1 LAVSLCFGFLLL
13 GSGRGIGGR
22 CIGDRGRDGGIGGGL
37 LVLVVVLSMTIDK
50 LDTDLLGESQLDGLT
65 GGGGELGD
73 ALLKGLGDIL
83 NLGDGDALLL
93 SEVLAADSWEADGLV
108 HTGLDGLGVGDLNGG
123 LNNGDNGDIVTGLLG
138 NLIAV
143 VVAVSTMSITVSM
156 GSRLADGNHLGLAL
170 LGEAN
175 LNSLSGGVLALGLV
189 VVSTDFVVN
198 DLNRLG
204 ADGSG
209 DGVAL
214 LLVNNSLPHKLNGAA
229 DSLKGGSADLSGLNN
244 ISDCAVVLGL
254 LITISRGVV
263 VSRGSMVGGGS
274 VVSRGCVVGGS
285 SVISWGGVIGTIG
298 RGGMAI

>member
-1 LAVSLCFGFLLL
+1 MV
-13 GSGRGIGGR
+13 GSRGRGVGR
-22 CIGDRGRDGGIGGGL
+22 LLMLGGISSISVDDL
-37 LVLVVVLSMTIDK
+37 NA
-50 LDTDLLGESQLDGLT
+50 DLLGEGQLDGLA
-65 GGGGELGD
+65 GGGGQLGD
-73 ALLKGLGDIL
+73 ALLKGLNNIL
-83 NLGDGDALLL
+83 NLGDGDALLG
-93 SEVLAADSWEADGLV
+93 SDVLAGDPGQADGLV
-108 HTGLDGLGVGDLNGG
+108 DAGLDGLGVGDINGG

-175 LNSLSGGVLALGLV
+175 LNSLSGSVLALGLV
-189 VVSTDFVVN
+189 AVSTDLVVN

-263 VSRGSMVGGGS
+263 VSRGSMVGRGS
-274 VVSRGCVVGGS
+274 VVSRGCVVGRG